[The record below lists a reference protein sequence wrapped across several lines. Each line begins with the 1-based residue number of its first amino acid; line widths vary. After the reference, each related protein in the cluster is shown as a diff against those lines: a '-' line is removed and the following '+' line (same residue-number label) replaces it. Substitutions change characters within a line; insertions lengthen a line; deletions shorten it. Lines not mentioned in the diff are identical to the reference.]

1 MRILALVPGGIGDQ
15 VLFFPTLATL
25 HRAFPAAE
33 LHVITEPRSVGAYQ
47 VCPSVSDVIPFGFKE
62 QLSLSDLTDL
72 LGRVREREYD
82 AVVSLGRS
90 PLLKFFLW
98 LTGIPKRVG
107 YASGGD
113 FLLTD
118 AVPLKAEQYAA
129 NLYHDLT
136 HGFNLSMP
144 VKLPQVQL
152 QKSDL
157 AWAEAERERLFGS
170 KTSDY
175 VLLHPGA
182 SQLSV
187 NKGIRKIYPVAKWV
201 QVVGGFS
208 DKRPELPVVVVVGP
222 EDDVLMQ
229 EFGQILPDVAFSRP
243 PGIGALTAML
253 AGATLMLCTDSAPMH
268 LAVAT
273 QTPLV
278 ALFGPTEPEKL
289 LPTDGPFRFVKSAN
303 GAIEAIAPE
312 TVLSTIFP
320 A

>member
-25 HRAFPAAE
+25 HRAFPATE
-33 LHVITEPRSVGAYQ
+33 LHVVTEPRSIGAYQ
-47 VCPSVSDVIPFGFKE
+47 VCPHVSDAMPFGFKE
-62 QLSLSDLTDL
+62 QLSLGDLTDL

-107 YASGGD
+107 YSSNGD
-113 FLLTD
+113 FFLTD
-118 AVPLKAEQYAA
+118 AIPVKSEQYAA

-136 HGFNLSMP
+136 HGFNLSIP
-144 VKLPQVQL
+144 VELPQVQL
-152 QKSDL
+152 KKPDL
-157 AWAEAERERLFGS
+157 AWAEAERDRLFG
-170 KTSDY
+170 KTCDY

-187 NKGIRKIYPVAKWV
+187 DKGIRKIYPVTKWV
-201 QVVGGFS
+201 EVVQGFRQ
-208 DKRPELPVVVVVGP
+208 KRPELPVVVVIGP
-222 EDDVLMQ
+222 EDDALMQ
-229 EFGQILPDVAFSRP
+229 EFGNLLPDVFFTRP

-289 LPTDGPFRFVKSAN
+289 LPADGPFRSVKAPN
-303 GAIEAIAPE
+303 DAIDAIAPA
-312 TVLSTIFP
+312 TILSTIFP